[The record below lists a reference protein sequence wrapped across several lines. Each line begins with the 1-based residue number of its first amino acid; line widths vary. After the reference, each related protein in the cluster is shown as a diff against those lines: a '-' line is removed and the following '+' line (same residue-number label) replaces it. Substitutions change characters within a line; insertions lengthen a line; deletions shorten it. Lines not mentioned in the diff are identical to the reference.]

1 MSFSEKLA
9 TGIGNIGE
17 TLFGTGRLN
26 YARGQ
31 LLAGRLGATEALTD
45 RRRAQTRDLD
55 YSHANRLKLAE
66 RLAGNDRMTNAF
78 LHGDFSDYVPS
89 SIQDANFVAKQKA
102 LEDMAIKNPGLA
114 QALNAGMTGPQFATM
129 NRTNLLAPQEK
140 LVMQNQ
146 MDLAKLLNEERI
158 ASSQN
163 QQQIA
168 RDQFGLLADEFDLK
182 QNESESRTSLA
193 QELNRANVGYKNQQ
207 TTNLIAQGIMD
218 QQTGMLN
225 IQKIQTE
232 MGNANAESAIK
243 INNLRIKGEMDRAEY
258 KKKFEEAQEK
268 LKQLQDKGQDL
279 RTAMKNM
286 AKIKVKGDV
295 TLADFAAVGATKE
308 ASAKILGGSQVG
320 GTAAFQV
327 IDKIKTRLAEDM
339 DTEYPVRGKDGKI
352 VNMAYPYMNKEQRD
366 IVFEAELEQYVDVM
380 AKYLNVSPDTARQRL
395 KDAAKNSKG
404 GALSNALKQ
413 ESGKR
418 DYRKEMELFK
428 KNR

>member
-1 MSFSEKLA
+1 
-9 TGIGNIGE
+9 
-17 TLFGTGRLN
+17 
-26 YARGQ
+26 
-31 LLAGRLGATEALTD
+31 
-45 RRRAQTRDLD
+45 
-55 YSHANRLKLAE
+55 
-66 RLAGNDRMTNAF
+66 
-78 LHGDFSDYVPS
+78 
-89 SIQDANFVAKQKA
+89 
-102 LEDMAIKNPGLA
+102 MAIKNPGLA

-140 LVMQNQ
+140 LGMENDIKVANL
-146 MDLAKLLNEERI
+146 LANEKV
-158 ASSQN
+158 AASQN

-168 RDQFGLLADEFDLK
+168 RDQFGLLADELDLK
-182 QNESESRTSLA
+182 QNESETKNRLA
-193 QELNRANVGYKNQQ
+193 EELNRANVGYKNQQ
-207 TTNLIAQGIMD
+207 TTNLIAKGIMD
-218 QQTGMLN
+218 EQTGMLN

-232 MGNANAESAIK
+232 MGNANAESALK
-243 INNLRIKGEMDRAEY
+243 INNLRNKGEMDRAEY
-258 KKKFEEAQEK
+258 KKKFQEAQEK

-286 AKIKVKGDV
+286 TKIKVKGDV

-327 IDKIKTRLAEDM
+327 IDKIKTRLAEDI

-352 VNMAYPYMNKEQRD
+352 VNMAYPDMNKEQRD

-395 KDAAKNSKG
+395 KDAAKNSKEG